1 MSNATLSA
9 ENRIRERMKLLGL
22 SAAFVAAL
30 SGVEAT
36 RLSLAFRGVRDLSNE
51 DANTLLVLTSDLVEL
66 SEAIKPLSLPNDVP
80 GMKRV
85 LDSLRGRADEVQAT
99 VAKLFEGP
107 QS

>member
-30 SGVEAT
+30 SGVDAT
-36 RLSLAFRGVRDLSNE
+36 RLSLAFRGIRDLSND
-51 DANTLLVLTSDLVEL
+51 DAGTLLALTHNLIEL
-66 SEAIKPLSLPNDVP
+66 SEAVKPLALPNDVP

-85 LDSLRGRADEVQAT
+85 MKALEDSSAETIRAKVST
-99 VAKLFEGP
+99 LFE
-107 QS
+107 

>member
-36 RLSLAFRGVRDLSNE
+36 RLSLAFRGIRDLSND
-51 DANTLLVLTSDLVEL
+51 DAMKLLLLTENLVEL
-66 SEAIKPLSLPNDVP
+66 SEAVRPLALPSDVP
-80 GMKRV
+80 GMARV
-85 LDSLRGRADEVQAT
+85 LKVFEGQDPEAIRTKISA
-99 VAKLFEGP
+99 LFE
-107 QS
+107 